1 MDDVVSERVSQTN
14 ARSIVEIAHLD
25 NIGCNCLHFCSRR
38 QDQQLQ
44 VRLCMTSTLRNESTP
59 LNMRA
64 VRRWFSERPGPK
76 TSAKDMYLGNLSFL
90 RFACSAS
97 CVYGHAGRLKD
108 SCFSAVAV
116 LAGAAAAYHTWYA
129 LPAAACQQVAHEG
142 HHDGETEFANWSA
155 THKVRPQQLF
165 EPETIEDL
173 QRVVAQC
180 HATGDTYKQALQK
193 L

>member
-1 MDDVVSERVSQTN
+1 M
-14 ARSIVEIAHLD
+14 
-25 NIGCNCLHFCSRR
+25 
-38 QDQQLQ
+38 
-44 VRLCMTSTLRNESTP
+44 
-59 LNMRA
+59 
-64 VRRWFSERPGPK
+64 
-76 TSAKDMYLGNLSFL
+76 
-90 RFACSAS
+90 
-97 CVYGHAGRLKD
+97 D

-173 QRVVAQC
+173 QRVVAQS
-180 HATGDTYKQALQK
+180 HAAGDPLQTNTAKAVEATAHDALPCTV

>member
-1 MDDVVSERVSQTN
+1 M
-14 ARSIVEIAHLD
+14 
-25 NIGCNCLHFCSRR
+25 
-38 QDQQLQ
+38 
-44 VRLCMTSTLRNESTP
+44 
-59 LNMRA
+59 
-64 VRRWFSERPGPK
+64 
-76 TSAKDMYLGNLSFL
+76 
-90 RFACSAS
+90 
-97 CVYGHAGRLKD
+97 D

-180 HATGDTYKQALQK
+180 HAAGDALQTNTAK
-193 L
+193 AVRVTADDALPCTIL

>member
-1 MDDVVSERVSQTN
+1 M
-14 ARSIVEIAHLD
+14 
-25 NIGCNCLHFCSRR
+25 
-38 QDQQLQ
+38 
-44 VRLCMTSTLRNESTP
+44 
-59 LNMRA
+59 
-64 VRRWFSERPGPK
+64 
-76 TSAKDMYLGNLSFL
+76 
-90 RFACSAS
+90 
-97 CVYGHAGRLKD
+97 D

-165 EPETIEDL
+165 EPETIKDL

-180 HATGDTYKQALQK
+180 DATGDTYQQALQK
-193 L
+193 LGKPQHMTHCPAPYCEGALHGNGMARQEQYPQINWNSTFSPQSSV